1 MVQMRWWI
9 VFLLF
14 GSSGLARTEP
24 PESPE
29 QEFQVPEYLS
39 AEPPLT
45 KPEERAK
52 FHSEIVR
59 GTSAI
64 DRMHAWDLTK
74 DLRKA
79 SYFEG
84 VKWRNVGPEIQGGRI
99 IDIAAP
105 KDDPSS
111 LYVAYATGGLYRSED
126 EGETWTSLFDD
137 QSTFG
142 IGAVAVSNDGKTIW
156 VGTGEANSQRTSY
169 AGTGVF
175 RSDDRGKTWRNVG
188 LPESHHISKILIDP
202 KNPDVVY
209 VAALGHLYSQNDER
223 GVYKSTDG
231 GQTWKQVLGVDQF
244 TGAIDLTMDPGNPKI
259 LLAAMWDRDR
269 RAWNFRESGVGS
281 ALYRSENGG
290 QTWSKVPGIPYGNA
304 AGRIGLATSAA
315 NPAVVYAL
323 FDNQDNDP
331 DWENRDEAALSGKL
345 TVRRFLGLSD
355 TTYAALDN
363 KILTEFLGGYEKVDV
378 KAIESQADVRAG
390 KVKFA
395 DVLAKL
401 KAAYPD
407 KFSAPALEAEVYRSA
422 DHGRTW
428 TKTAYLGNFGGGY
441 YWGKVFANP
450 ANADEV
456 YVTGLPLLRSLDGG
470 NSWKRVAERAHVDHH
485 AMWFDPRKKG
495 KCWIGN
501 DGGLYVSN
509 DMGDHVRHVNNLS
522 VAQCTT
528 VAVDNQRPYNII
540 VGNQDNGTMRGPN
553 TYQPGKT
560 DIDRWKDLYGGDG
573 SAIAVDPRDNG
584 AKVIVSYQFG
594 QFFMIDPA
602 VGPRKI
608 TPLGKDKE
616 DILRY
621 NWIAPV
627 VISPHNPD
635 ILYIGSQR
643 LHRSLDGARK
653 WSDIS
658 GDLTKNLPNGDVPYS
673 TLKDIS
679 ESPLRFGLIYTAA
692 DDGTVKM
699 TPDGGFQWTSIR
711 TPAPKKWVSRIVAS
725 RFDVNVVYCAQSGYR
740 EDDFSSYL
748 WRSADQGKTWV
759 SIVGDLPAQT
769 INVVREDTKDAK
781 TLYIGTD
788 LGVYVSFDS
797 GAHWQALHGGMPT
810 SPVHDLVIQ
819 EREDDLVAATHAR
832 GAYVFPLKKIRSF
845 TTKLLESPITI
856 VEAQNMSREARW
868 GMPTQKP
875 FERKLPDAPKLRG
888 NFFAKESG
896 PSYVRIKDAT
906 GKVILETKLDAV
918 RGYNDFE
925 LSLETK
931 PGQVPPDTIKSDPTN
946 PLADPFAKFRP
957 EYLAVGK
964 YTIEVQVG
972 TSQISQAWELTAG

>member
-1 MVQMRWWI
+1 MVQPRWWFG
-9 VFLLF
+9 VLF
-14 GSSGLARTEP
+14 VGAISLGHAEP
-24 PESPE
+24 PESPQ
-29 QEFQVPEYLS
+29 QEMEVPAYLS
-39 AEPPLT
+39 AEPPLS

-52 FHSEIVR
+52 FHSEVVR
-59 GTSAI
+59 GTSAA
-64 DRMHAWDLTK
+64 DRLHAWDLTK
-74 DLRKA
+74 ELRKA
-79 SYFEG
+79 SFFEG

-99 IDIAAP
+99 IDITAP
-105 KDDPSS
+105 TSDPNS
-111 LYVAYATGGLYRSED
+111 LYIAYATGGLYRTED

-137 QSTFG
+137 QSAYG
-142 IGAVAVSNDGKTIW
+142 IGAIAVTNDGKTLW

-175 RSDDRGKTWRNVG
+175 RSDDRGKTWRNMG
-188 LPESHHISKILIDP
+188 LPESHHIAKILIDP

-231 GQTWKQVLGVDQF
+231 GQTWKQLLKVDQY
-244 TGAIDLTMDPGNPKI
+244 TGAIDLTMDPSNPNVVY
-259 LLAAMWDRDR
+259 AAMWDRDR
-269 RAWNFRESGVGS
+269 RAWNFRESGPGS
-281 ALYRSENGG
+281 ALYRTENGG
-290 QTWSKVPGIPYGNA
+290 GSWSKVRGLPTGNA

-315 NPAVVYAL
+315 NPAVVYAF

-331 DWENRDEAALSGKL
+331 DWDLRDEATASGKL
-345 TVRRFLGLSD
+345 TTRRFVHLND
-355 TTYAALDN
+355 TTYAALDA
-363 KILTEFLGGYEKVDV
+363 KILTDFLAGYEKAEI
-378 KAIESQADVRAG
+378 KAIESQADVRSG
-390 KVKFA
+390 KTKFA

-407 KFSAPALEAEVYRSA
+407 RFSGPVLQAEVYRSS

-428 TKTAYLGNFGGGY
+428 AKTAYLGNFGGGY
-441 YWGKVFANP
+441 YWGKTFANP

-470 NSWKRVAERAHVDHH
+470 KSWKSVAEDAHVDHH

-501 DGGLYVSN
+501 DGGLYVSS
-509 DMGDHVRHVNNLS
+509 DQGDHVRHVNNLS
-522 VAQCTT
+522 VAQSTT

-540 VGNQDNGTMRGPN
+540 VGNQDNGTMRGPS
-553 TYQPGKT
+553 TYEPGKS
-560 DIDRWKDLYGGDG
+560 DIDAWKDLFGGDG

-584 AKVIVSYQFG
+584 SKVIVSYQFG
-594 QFFMIDPA
+594 QFFVVDPTA
-602 VGPRKI
+602 GTRGI
-608 TPLGKDKE
+608 TPRGKDKD

-627 VISPHNPD
+627 VISAHNPD
-635 ILYIGSQR
+635 IVYIGSQR

-653 WSDIS
+653 WTDIS

-692 DDGTVKM
+692 DDGSINM
-699 TPDGGFQWTSIR
+699 TPDGGFQWIAIN

-725 RFDVNVVYCAQSGYR
+725 RYDVNVVYCAQSGYR
-740 EDDFSSYL
+740 EDDFSAYL
-748 WRSADQGKTWV
+748 WRSADQGRTWT

-769 INVVREDTKDAK
+769 INVIREDTKDAK

-788 LGVYVSFDS
+788 LGVYVSFDA
-797 GAHWQALHGGMPT
+797 GAHWQALHGALPT
-810 SPVHDLVIQ
+810 APVHDLVIQ

-832 GAYVFPLKKIRSF
+832 GAYVLPLKRIRAF
-845 TTKLLESPITI
+845 NAKLLDAPITI
-856 VEAQNMSREARW
+856 LEAKDMSRGTRW
-868 GMPTQKP
+868 GMPNRSS
-875 FERKLPDAPKLRG
+875 FERRLPDAPKLKG
-888 NFFAKESG
+888 SFFVRDSG
-896 PSYVRIKDAT
+896 PAVVRIKDAT
-906 GKVILETKLDAV
+906 GKVLLEVKLDAV
-918 RGYNDFE
+918 RGFNDFE

-931 PGQVPPDTIKSDPTN
+931 PGQVPPDTIKPDPAN

-957 EYLAVGK
+957 EYLAAGK
-964 YTIEVQVG
+964 YTLEVQAG
-972 TSQISQAWELTAG
+972 TAQISQAWELTAS